1 MRGMTDEFEVVIV
14 GGGLAGLGAALT
26 LVRARRSVLVVDS
39 GRPRNAPSGHSHGF
53 LTRDGMPPLEL
64 LRIGRLEVQG
74 YGGEI
79 VEGEVASL
87 TRHHDGFR
95 VTLGDGRVRSARRL
109 LVATGLADELPDVP
123 GLAPRWGRDV
133 VHCPYCFGW
142 EMRDRALGVLASSP
156 HSVTQALLWRQWSG
170 NVTFLRHTQ
179 ELADDQLAQLA
190 ARGIPVLDGEVAGLE
205 IGNDRLRG
213 VRLRSGQLVE
223 LDVLVVGPRMRAH
236 HTVLDDLGVSV
247 VEHPNGIGHQVAAE
261 PGGRAAP
268 GVWVAG
274 NVADVT
280 LGVLQAAASGVTA
293 AVSLNADLIAEDTS
307 RAMALTPS

>member
-1 MRGMTDEFEVVIV
+1 MTYESELIDVVIV

-39 GRPRNAPSGHSHGF
+39 GRPRNAPAGHTHGF
-53 LTRDGMPPLEL
+53 LSRDGTPPFEL

-79 VEGEVASL
+79 IDGEVASL
-87 TRHHDGFR
+87 TRQEDAFR
-95 VTLGDGRVRSARRL
+95 VTLGDGAVRLARRV
-109 LVATGLADELPDVP
+109 LVATGLADELPDLP
-123 GLAPRWGRDV
+123 GLAKRWGRDV

-142 EMRDRALGVLASSP
+142 EMRDRAIGVLASSP
-156 HSVTQALLWRQWSG
+156 RSVAQALLWRQWSG
-170 NVTFLRHTQ
+170 DVTFLRHI
-179 ELADDQLAQLA
+179 EQLTGEQRGQLA
-190 ARGIPVLDGEVAGLE
+190 AWSIPVVDGEVAGLE
-205 IGNDRLRG
+205 IGNDQLQG

-223 LDVLVVGPRMRAH
+223 LDVLAVGPRMRAH
-236 HTVLDDLGVSV
+236 HALLDDLDVNV
-247 VEHPNGIGHQVAAE
+247 VEHPNGIGRQVEADA
-261 PGGRAAP
+261 GGRAAP

-307 RAMALTPS
+307 RAVALTSR